1 MARFI
6 ESEHPRDKD
15 GKFTNK
21 NKTSSSS
28 VVATKEKE
36 SNEYTEKVKKYK
48 ERTKCNFN
56 LERIQQLKT
65 NPNIVVLNH
74 DISLKNF
81 INQSLND
88 KSYSKKLVIAPISKK
103 AVELVKKD
111 LDIDLSNLEI
121 GIDSND
127 IRHIFSNHGNED
139 EYKRGQIPI
148 TENNFNL
155 IFECINDPTY
165 VAIGEN
171 NSIFFIKK
179 DKDKKLKITSVTYTR
194 FKKQSL
200 MIKTAYFHKLKEK

>member
-1 MARFI
+1 MKKFD
-6 ESEHPRDKD
+6 ESKHPRDKE

-21 NKTSSSS
+21 NTSSSS
-28 VVATKEKE
+28 VATKEKE

>member
-1 MARFI
+1 MKKFD
-6 ESEHPRDKD
+6 ESKHPRDKE

-21 NKTSSSS
+21 NTSSSS
-28 VVATKEKE
+28 VATKEKE

-56 LERIQQLKT
+56 LERIQQLKS

-74 DISLKNF
+74 DISLKKF

-121 GIDSND
+121 GIDAD
-127 IRHIFSNHGNED
+127 AIRHIFSGHGNEN
-139 EYKRGQIPI
+139 EYKRGQITI
-148 TENNFNL
+148 TKDNFNL
-155 IFECINDPTY
+155 IMECINNPTD
-165 VAIGEN
+165 VAIGRN

-179 DKDKKLKITSVTYTR
+179 DKENVLKITSLTYTQL
-194 FKKQSL
+194 KKQSL